1 MLNMEKED
9 IHKELLSKNVTKG
22 CHDKSIKYLNDR

>member
-9 IHKELLSKNVTKG
+9 IHKELLNKNVTKG
-22 CHDKSIKYLNDR
+22 RHDKSIKHLNDR